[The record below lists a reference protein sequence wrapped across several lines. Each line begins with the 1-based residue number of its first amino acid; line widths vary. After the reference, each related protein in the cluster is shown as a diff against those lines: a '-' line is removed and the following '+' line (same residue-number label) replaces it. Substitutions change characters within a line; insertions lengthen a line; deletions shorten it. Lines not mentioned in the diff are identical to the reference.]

1 MFRPLSERRLVAR
14 LDQTARRLTKLREEL
29 RVADE
34 QHRHFA
40 DEADDARLRAI
51 VGDSPMTA
59 REHRDAARHAEAS
72 ERHRRGLVEEIQRLE
87 RQQDELLD
95 RLPRP

>member
-1 MFRPLSERRLVAR
+1 MFRPMLERRLFDVAQR
-14 LDQTARRLTKLREEL
+14 LDKLREEL

-51 VGDSPMTA
+51 VGDSPLTS
-59 REHRDAARHAEAS
+59 REHRDAERHAEAAA
-72 ERHRRGLVEEIQRLE
+72 RHRRGLADEIDRLE
-87 RQQDELLD
+87 RKQGELLD
-95 RLPRP
+95 RLFKA